1 MRRLVVLFS
10 AATLSLVGGVIA
22 TSAVASGSTPTTE
35 PSSAA
40 TEAAAATEAPAST
53 AGAAET
59 TEAAVPSTATHP
71 LVGAWQVANIYTI
84 TLMTFTGDG
93 VVTEVDPLTSGVGVW
108 EATGPNTAAV
118 TLMVP
123 ITDAAGTNN
132 GGAAVAQWRYSF
144 DVNPDGQ
151 TAMVAWEAQVFING
165 EPTGDHFGPGS
176 DIATR
181 INVEELG
188 APWDSATSVPTTSN

>member
-1 MRRLVVLFS
+1 MRRFVVLFS
-10 AATLSLVGGVIA
+10 AATLSFVGGVIA
-22 TSAVASGSTPTTE
+22 TSSGASGSTATTE

-40 TEAAAATEAPAST
+40 TDAAAATEPPAST

-59 TEAAVPSTATHP
+59 TEAAAASIAPHP

-84 TLMTFTGDG
+84 YLMSFTADG

-123 ITDAAGTNN
+123 LSDDAGTSN
-132 GGAAVAQWRYSF
+132 GGAVVAQWRYTF
-144 DVNPDGQ
+144 EVAPDGQ
-151 TAMVAWEAQVFING
+151 SAAIDWEAQVFVNG

-181 INVEELG
+181 INVETMG
-188 APWDSATSVPTTSN
+188 TPWDSATSAPTTSN